1 MIPTIMGETM
11 TQVDF
16 RDWFCLKEGR
26 DNYSI
31 VPERDQAF
39 LFGEA
44 EWRDQIEEALRI
56 SLVLKEPVRLVW
68 WGQYGIGKTHRML
81 YMRHVIERDKMSF
94 LPVYVVSRDVVDKS
108 GFERLHYDLVNNLGH
123 QEMRALVASY
133 LKKIE
138 LGQSKAELFDRITAV
153 ADVANAMRR
162 LGDSEDEI
170 STAAWRFLTGQELA
184 KEQLAFAK
192 VSKSEMDSSVEYAA
206 TLKCLATVIQRE
218 KGQQLLYLI
227 DQVEALSK
235 ITNRNAEA
243 AWIETFRSILDL
255 PNVGIVLCIGAER
268 MEGIPTIVVAPE
280 IVSRFK
286 QNNYLQIPAYEQQVA
301 ADFLKGLLAAWTD
314 GAKLDETIKHHELD
328 KLQGFDRRSYP
339 FTGPAFEVFCRYLT
353 VDPRLAKPREI
364 IERLNKATVNA
375 YMRQDR
381 LISPDVL
388 TRQGISA

>member
-1 MIPTIMGETM
+1 M

-44 EWRDQIEEALRI
+44 EWREQIEEALRI

-68 WGQYGIGKTHRML
+68 WGQYGIGKTHRVL
-81 YMRHVIERDKMSF
+81 YMRHVIERDSLAF
-94 LPVYVVSRDVVDKS
+94 FPVYVVSRDVADKS
-108 GFERLHYDLVNNLGH
+108 GFERLHYDLVNNLGYAD
-123 QEMRALVASY
+123 MRALVASY
-133 LKKIE
+133 LQKIQ
-138 LGQSKAELFDRITAV
+138 LGQSKADMFDRVTPV
-153 ADVANAMRR
+153 VDVANAVRR
-162 LGDSEDEI
+162 LGDSDDEI
-170 STAAWRFLTGQELA
+170 SGAAWRFLTGQEL
-184 KEQLAFAK
+184 ETNQMAFAK
-192 VSKSEMDSSVEYAA
+192 VSKDQLDSSVEYAA
-206 TLKCLATVIQRE
+206 TLKCLGTVIQHERG
-218 KGQQLLYLI
+218 KQLLYLI

-255 PNVGIVLCIGAER
+255 PNVGVVLCIGAER
-268 MEGIPTIVVAPE
+268 MEGIPTIVIAPE

-301 ADFLKGLLAAWTD
+301 ADFLKGLLGAWTES
-314 GAKLDETIKHHELD
+314 AKLDEAVKQHALD
-328 KLQGFDRRSYP
+328 KAQGFDRTSYP
-339 FTGPAFEVFCRYLT
+339 FTGPAFDVFCRYLT

-375 YMRQDR
+375 YLRQER
-381 LISPDVL
+381 LITPEVL
-388 TRQGISA
+388 TRQGITA